1 MNQEPQGKNTKR
13 FRTRWHQQNAAPP
26 DWRLTLTP
34 PPQRPPEIIV
44 GVHRLRVPGNKAPR
58 SCRHQRTRQANM
70 RILTMMMIRC
80 VLTALTTA
88 KARLARIAQRRR
100 RARRGA
106 IARPATLTARR
117 TTKRKSRIRRPMAAR
132 KRNNFQEENESQRQ

>member
-58 SCRHQRTRQANM
+58 SCRQQRTRQANM
-70 RILTMMMIRC
+70 RILTMMMFRC

-100 RARRGA
+100 RAIRGA

-117 TTKRKSRIRRPMAAR
+117 TTKITYLIRRPMAAR
-132 KRNNFQEENESQRQ
+132 QNYQEENESQRQ